1 MKTGMPLSFSILFIL
16 FIASCGRN
24 TDDVDCTNALP
35 EPNWFEIGFVNTEG
49 EPLIGTVY
57 LQDEFRLFNNNS
69 EIMISPVP
77 FGNPNRLQVGYDD
90 IVSDVDYFIE
100 LTETDND
107 TLRFIYSSSMGP
119 CFINYDLQE
128 IIYNGDSYL
137 ITSSAQIDLI
147 KTD

>member
-1 MKTGMPLSFSILFIL
+1 MKTGVPLFFSILFIL

-35 EPNWFEIGFVNTEG
+35 EPNWFEIGFVNMDG

-57 LQDEFRLFNNNS
+57 LQEEFRLFNASS
-69 EIMISPVP
+69 ELMLSSVP
-77 FGNPNRLQVGYDD
+77 FGDPTRLQVGYDD
-90 IVSDVDYFIE
+90 IVSDVDYYIE

-107 TLRFIYSSSMGP
+107 TLRFIYSSSMGS

-128 IIYNGDSYL
+128 IIYNGDSYDVGN
-137 ITSSAQIDLI
+137 SSQIDLV
-147 KTD
+147 K